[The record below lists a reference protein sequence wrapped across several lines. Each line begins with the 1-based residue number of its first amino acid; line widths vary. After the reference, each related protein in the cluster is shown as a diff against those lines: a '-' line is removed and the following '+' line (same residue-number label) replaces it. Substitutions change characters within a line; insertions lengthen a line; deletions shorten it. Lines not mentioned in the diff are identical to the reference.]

1 MFETAGQGTGV
12 TGQLQIADDAFKRLA
27 NGRYELDLKKPRFEE
42 IHKRK
47 NEGEQGWK
55 QRGKPR
61 MLWAT
66 EFAAAGGSFVV
77 SCCVFIAQ
85 S

>member
-1 MFETAGQGTGV
+1 MFESAGKGTV
-12 TGQLQIADDAFKRLA
+12 QLQIADDAFKRLA
-27 NGRYELDLKKPRFEE
+27 NGRYELDLQKPKFEE
-42 IHKRK
+42 IHKRT

-61 MLWAT
+61 MLWAI
-66 EFAAAGGSFVV
+66 EFVNAGGSFVV